1 MGKDGEELEFKK
13 EETPMGRTGVDR
25 NTSGD
30 TCVSFAAWPTSAAG
44 SSISGFFLDKPGVT
58 CDGGGGLL
66 FKEVEAVFSRTGV
79 DRNTSGEL
87 SGGSGIMG
95 KNGEEQFKK
104 AEAPC
109 SRTGGSSV
117 LVAAWPTSA
126 AGSSITSGTTGG
138 GAYFPDKPGFSCD
151 GGGGSLFKEAK
162 GPVSRTGVDRNTSG
176 KLSGVSG
183 FLGKDGV
190 ELEFKK
196 EETPILRVGVDGIGK
211 RSRRRGRK
219 QERQHGAVALAS
231 ASSYRA
237 APAGQ
242 PEEDT
247 TSVPEGD
254 LCGSCRRE
262 ALLRRRADVCALQM
276 ECDELAVMAAGG
288 CPVKHL
294 KSHQLRLGQQL
305 RVLDVLLAGLEAES
319 CFRCGLCLD
328 AAFA

>member
-1 MGKDGEELEFKK
+1 ML
-13 EETPMGRTGVDR
+13 RTGVDR

-30 TCVSFAAWPTSAAG
+30 TCVPFAAWPTSAAG
-44 SSISGFFLDKPGVT
+44 SSISGFFPDKPGVT

-87 SGGSGIMG
+87 TGGSIIMG

-196 EETPILRVGVDGIGK
+196 EETPILRVGI
-211 RSRRRGRK
+211 
-219 QERQHGAVALAS
+219 
-231 ASSYRA
+231 
-237 APAGQ
+237 
-242 PEEDT
+242 EEDT

-305 RVLDVLLAGLEAES
+305 RVFDVLLAGLEAES